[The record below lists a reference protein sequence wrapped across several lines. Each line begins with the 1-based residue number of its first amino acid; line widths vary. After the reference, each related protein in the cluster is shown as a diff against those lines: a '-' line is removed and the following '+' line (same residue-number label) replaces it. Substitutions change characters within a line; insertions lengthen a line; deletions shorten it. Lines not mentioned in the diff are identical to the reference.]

1 MMVISHPNIV
11 PMKEVIRE
19 GNAIYFVMEY
29 MDANLFECMLSRP
42 SCFSEEQIR
51 NIM

>member
-1 MMVISHPNIV
+1 MVISHPNIV

-29 MDANLFECMLSRP
+29 MDANLYECMLSRP
-42 SCFSEEQIR
+42 SRFSEEQIR
-51 NIM
+51 SVM